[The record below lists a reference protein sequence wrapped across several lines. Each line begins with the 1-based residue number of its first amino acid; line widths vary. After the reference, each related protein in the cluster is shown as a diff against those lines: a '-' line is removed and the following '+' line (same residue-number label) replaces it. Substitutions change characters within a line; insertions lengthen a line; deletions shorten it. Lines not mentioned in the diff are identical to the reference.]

1 MDVCEACP
9 EDIYEA
15 EQAATSVMPEPM
27 PVEKVASFS
36 GTLEIHRFRHTDN
49 DAPGTTQPPEPKAL
63 REVEEEALSN
73 MPDGKTTSS
82 RSPGPIRSSRR
93 RTRETTVTP
102 PAQTTSSKPNGNSI
116 SSQRAISRV
125 QRPPRA
131 VGSIYKD
138 TIEPGLILLLV
149 GVNPGIMTGVTGF
162 AYAHPTNQFWKL
174 LHSSGI
180 TPKLHPPKDTIILPK
195 LYRVGNTNVVERP
208 TRDASMLSKQE
219 MNDGVPILEA
229 KIRENRPEA
238 VCLVGKGIWEAV
250 FRVKKGRSI
259 RKEEFKYGWQDPWV
273 IGEDKNWGGAPIFV
287 ATTTSGVSTSHTLA
301 QKQEIWADL
310 GQWVKERRE
319 ARYRDLN
326 HESHHDTWGSCSGF
340 R

>member
-1 MDVCEACP
+1 
-9 EDIYEA
+9 
-15 EQAATSVMPEPM
+15 
-27 PVEKVASFS
+27 
-36 GTLEIHRFRHTDN
+36 
-49 DAPGTTQPPEPKAL
+49 
-63 REVEEEALSN
+63 
-73 MPDGKTTSS
+73 
-82 RSPGPIRSSRR
+82 
-93 RTRETTVTP
+93 
-102 PAQTTSSKPNGNSI
+102 
-116 SSQRAISRV
+116 
-125 QRPPRA
+125 
-131 VGSIYKD
+131 
-138 TIEPGLILLLV
+138 
-149 GVNPGIMTGVTGF
+149 
-162 AYAHPTNQFWKL
+162 
-174 LHSSGI
+174 
-180 TPKLHPPKDTIILPK
+180 
-195 LYRVGNTNVVERP
+195 
-208 TRDASMLSKQE
+208 MLSKQE